1 MNPISRRATQW
12 TIAIGAT
19 LALGEAWT
27 RLVADSL
34 FFPPPSE
41 VIRAAWDTYIVGSGI
56 ADDVLPSLWRFVR
69 GWGLAVAA
77 GVVVGLAFGLM
88 PLVRAVFDPL
98 MQFGRAIPPPLVLGA
113 FLILFG
119 TGDNP
124 KVFLIAFGSVWPVLF
139 NTMDA
144 VATVHPTGL
153 DTSKAFG
160 KTRAETV
167 RRVLVPSISP
177 QIMAGLKVSLSIGL
191 ILMVLTEFVGATDGL
206 GFALIRAQRSFAFVD
221 MWAALLV
228 LALLGLVLNVALILI
243 ERRTLAW
250 HRAERMGTGV

>member
-1 MNPISRRATQW
+1 M
-12 TIAIGAT
+12 
-19 LALGEAWT
+19 LALGEVWT

-34 FFPPPSE
+34 FFPPPSD
-41 VIRAAWDTYIVGSGI
+41 VIGETWSRYITGSGI
-56 ADDVLPSLWRFVR
+56 GDDVLPSLWRFAR
-69 GWGLAVAA
+69 GWGLAVVSGIA
-77 GVVVGLAFGLM
+77 VGLAFGLV
-88 PLVRAVFDPL
+88 PLLRAVFDPL
-98 MQFGRAIPPPLVLGA
+98 MQFGRAIPTPLVLGA

-119 TGDNP
+119 TGDSP

-144 VATVHPTGL
+144 VTTVHQTGL
-153 DTSKAFG
+153 DTARAFG
-160 KTRAETV
+160 KSRTEAV
-167 RRVLVPSISP
+167 RSVLVPSISP

-228 LALLGLVLNVALILI
+228 LALIGLALNVALILI
-243 ERRTLAW
+243 ERRALGW
-250 HRAERMGTGV
+250 HRAERMGSGV